1 MKRSVGVWLGG
12 AALAILGGA
21 AASLL
26 FRAPPALDPALQL
39 PASETVV
46 DAEAVLHE
54 QVEALIQAARGSEPV
69 AQLPGFESVAMLAGR
84 ADQSWIAQR
93 LTRDDVPAALVL
105 GLARRLPRRQAGP
118 ARVAEILDP
127 VLASGNVDAID
138 TAIGVLRTRGELDAK
153 HHPRCGC
160 SSGLY
165 GGRWFLVW
173 SARTGVGAEKEAEGF
188 RALAVEG
195 GPRALAVLLTD

>member
-26 FRAPPALDPALQL
+26 VRPPPTVDPALQL
-39 PASETVV
+39 PASEAVV
-46 DAEAVLHE
+46 DVEAVLHA
-54 QVEALIQAARGSEPV
+54 QVERLIQAAGGSQPV

-84 ADQSWIAQR
+84 AEHRWIAER
-93 LTRDDVPAALVL
+93 LAQDDVPAALVL

-118 ARVAEILDP
+118 SHVALILDP
-127 VLASGNVDAID
+127 VLASGDADAID
-138 TAIGVLRTRGELDAK
+138 AAIRVLRTRGELDAK

-160 SSGLY
+160 SSGQY
-165 GGRWFLVW
+165 AGRWFVAW

-188 RALAVEG
+188 RALAVEN
-195 GPRALAVLLTD
+195 GPRALAVLLAD